1 MDDKFYTMDNQTAP
15 SYLVGKIV
23 CYELFKKGGYQ
34 TLKRALATGE
44 DDEVFYRFLQ
54 NEIGIGKEQFNQWMR
69 EKIVLYSKED
79 IPSLQ

>member
-1 MDDKFYTMDNQTAP
+1 
-15 SYLVGKIV
+15 
-23 CYELFKKGGYQ
+23 
-34 TLKRALATGE
+34 LKRALATGE